1 MVSQIGDKRGDNAI
15 LSFYI
20 IPETNQDHHMKN
32 NDDADKNKEYDL
44 IKIIK
49 KVVKKLKPE
58 NYQKGKKVWT

>member
-1 MVSQIGDKRGDNAI
+1 
-15 LSFYI
+15 
-20 IPETNQDHHMKN
+20 MKN